1 MKKIIILLFFILFS
15 NFSLAEVVKKI
26 DILGND
32 RISSETISVYGE
44 IKLNTDYDKLGIN
57 KILKNL
63 YSTNFFEDINISLE
77 NNVLKILVKE
87 FPIINL
93 VSIEGEKANKVK
105 DAILERINLTPSSS
119 FVKSLLNDDIRV
131 IKQFYAFQG
140 FNFTQVEAK
149 VEKFGKNRLN
159 LIFIVDK
166 GEKTKI
172 SKISFIGDKKIKE
185 RRLRDVI
192 VSEEDKPWKL
202 LTKNTNLNKSNIDLD
217 IRLLTN
223 YYKSIGYYDVAILSN
238 NAEINKNNETE
249 LTYTIN
255 AGKRFTITKISTDV
269 NPSLNKLNFIPLNK
283 NFKKVVGKY
292 YSPFLVKTLLEDLDQ
307 LINDNDLQFVEHS
320 VSEILEGDSIEVK
333 INIYEGSKDLIERIN
348 IKGNTITNESV
359 IRGMLLLDEGDPY
372 NKLKLEKTIA
382 KLKSRNIFASVKE
395 NVTVGTANDLKVIDL
410 TVEERATGE
419 IAAGAGIGTGGASFA
434 FDVSENNFLGEGIKV
449 ASSLSTSKDS
459 LKGRISVSNP
469 NHNYSGNEL
478 NYHLSSLAT
487 DKNSTSG
494 YKNNIYSIGA
504 GTSFEQ
510 YKDIYL
516 APSLMFSYDDLKV
529 QSTASDAMKKQAG
542 TFVDLN
548 ATYSIYL
555 DKRDRSFMPTSGYT
569 SGFTQSFP
577 IYADSAY
584 IENKYGVASYKSFSP
599 DVIGAAKFYVGAI
612 NSLGDD
618 DIRLNKRLSL
628 PSGKLRGF
636 EKGKVGPRDGEDY
649 VGGNYVSAINFEASL
664 PNVLP
669 ESTKTEVQL
678 FFDLGNV
685 WGVDYSS
692 SIDDSNKVRA
702 TTGVNTSWL
711 SPIGPMTFVFSQNL
725 SKASTDVTETFN
737 FRLGTT
743 F

>member
-1 MKKIIILLFFILFS
+1 MKKIVILLFFILFS

-26 DILGND
+26 EISGND

-77 NNVLKILVKE
+77 NNVLKISVKE
-87 FPIINL
+87 FPVINS
-93 VSIEGEKANKVK
+93 VSVEGEKAKKVK
-105 DAILERINLTPSSS
+105 DVILERINLTPSSS
-119 FVKSLLNDDIRV
+119 FVKSLLNDDIRI
-131 IKQFYAFQG
+131 IKQLYAFQG

-192 VSEEDKPWKL
+192 VSEEDKPWKF

-269 NPSLNKLNFIPLNK
+269 NPSLNKLNFIPLNE

-382 KLKSRNIFASVKE
+382 KLKARNIFASVKE

-478 NYHLSSLAT
+478 NYHLSSLST
-487 DKNSTSG
+487 DKISTSG

-504 GTSFEQ
+504 GTRFEQ

-516 APSLMFSYDDLKV
+516 APSLTFSYDDLKV

-542 TFVDLN
+542 TFSDLN
-548 ATYSIYL
+548 ASYSIYL

-599 DVIGAAKFYVGAI
+599 NVIGAAKFYVGAI

-664 PNVLP
+664 PNALP

-725 SKASTDVTETFN
+725 LKASTDVTETFN